1 MSKKEILRKVREIGN
16 SIAEDLNYELVDLE
30 YVKES
35 GRYFLRVYIH
45 KDGGVNLDDC
55 QKMSE
60 ALSAKLDAEDP
71 IKDTY
76 YLEVSSPG
84 LDRPLRTDRDL
95 ERNLGKDIELNLYAP
110 FEGKKYYEGK
120 LVSYSKEYVNVE
132 EDNNGGIN
140 IPREQISKIKL
151 AIKF

>member
-1 MSKKEILRKVREIGN
+1 MSKKEVLRRVRKIAD
-16 SIAEDLNYELVDLE
+16 SIAGDLNYELVDLE
-30 YVKES
+30 YVKEN
-35 GRYFLRVYIH
+35 GRFFLRVYIH

-55 QKMSE
+55 QNMSE
-60 ALSAKLDAEDP
+60 KLSSKLDEDDP

-84 LDRPLRTDRDL
+84 LDRPLKTDRDL
-95 ERNLGKDIELNLYAP
+95 ERNLGKDIELNLYSP
-110 FEGKKYYEGK
+110 LEGKKNYEAK
-120 LVSYSKEYVNVE
+120 LIDYSKDYVKIE
-132 EDNNGGIN
+132 EDNEHLVE

>member
-1 MSKKEILRKVREIGN
+1 MSKKEVMRNVRDIGD
-16 SIAEDLNYELVDLE
+16 SIAEELNYELVDLE
-30 YVKES
+30 YVKEN

-60 ALSAKLDAEDP
+60 ELSARLDEKDP

-84 LDRPLRTDRDL
+84 LDRPLKTDRDL
-95 ERNLGKDIELNLYAP
+95 ERNLGKDIEINLYSP
-110 FEGKKYYEGK
+110 FEGNKNYEGM
-120 LVSYSKEYVNVE
+120 LMNYTEESVEIEEY
-132 EDNNGGIN
+132 NNKVI
-140 IPREQISKIKL
+140 IPRDKISKIRL
-151 AIKF
+151 AVKF